1 MKRPSPATA
10 RRGFTLMEMLVVL
23 AILVFLVSMVVPR
36 VLGTQ
41 KQADIKG
48 AKTQI
53 GMLKATL
60 ERYALDCKTFPTTDE
75 GLQALLVKPADLDD
89 SVAWAGPYV
98 SSDTL
103 PKDPWG
109 HDYKY
114 EYPPTHGTTQDR
126 PDIWS
131 MGPDGQDGTDD
142 DITSWT
148 VASDSGSGTSSG
160 SKSGGN

>member
-1 MKRPSPATA
+1 MQRSSPATA

-41 KQADIKG
+41 KKADLQS

-53 GMLKATL
+53 GMLKGSL
-60 ERYALDCKTFPTTDE
+60 QHYALDCKTFPTTDQ
-75 GLQALLVKPADLDD
+75 GLQALLAKPADLDD
-89 SVAWAGPYV
+89 SVAWGGPYID
-98 SSDTL
+98 SDSL

-114 EYPPTHGTTQDR
+114 EYPPTHGTTADR

-148 VASDSGSGTSSG
+148 VSSDSGSGTSSSTS
-160 SKSGGN
+160 SK